1 MCGVHEFSLARP
13 LIMGIVNVTPDSFSD
28 GGKFLRPDRAILQAR
43 QLIGE
48 GADLI
53 DIGGESTR
61 PGAAAVSLQEELD
74 RVMPVLVALAREN
87 VPVSV
92 DTQKTE
98 VMQEAIK
105 QGVAMINDVNA
116 LQASGAVEICAA
128 STVALCLMHKQGA
141 PRSMQQAPEY
151 QNVVTEVRDFLL
163 IRADVC
169 RTAGIKSERIVID
182 PGFGFGKTTA
192 HNFVLLRELN
202 VLVQSGYTVL
212 AGFSRKS
219 SLGLITGRTAND
231 RLAASLATALIA
243 MQHGA
248 KIIRVHDVKETVDMM
263 KIWLAAANAHL

>member
-1 MCGVHEFSLARP
+1 MCGVHAFSLARP

-28 GGKFLRPDRAILQAR
+28 GGKFLRPDRAILQSR
-43 QLIGE
+43 QLIDE

-74 RVMPVLVALAREN
+74 RVMPVLVALAREG

-141 PRSMQQAPEY
+141 SGSMQQAPEY

-248 KIIRVHDVKETVDMM
+248 KIIRVHDVKETVDVM
-263 KIWLAAANAHL
+263 KIWLATANAHL